1 MAFGRVFCIDIDVV
15 FVTLYMYLLLFHL
28 IWCHWVTLLFVQ
40 WHPIS
45 SKHHFHA
52 WFCRGSHT
60 VNNPAINLYVVF
72 LRRDCMNIQ
81 RQSHGFLYFYLIFS
95 ACFYVTKH
103 FVRQKWILYNIFPLS
118 LTWSPLDL
126 TLLISIALLCRRICC
141 NTSKFFFSFGT
152 FISQYIL
159 YRLLLTLSLSWFSL
173 IHKVMALTLLG
184 G

>member
-1 MAFGRVFCIDIDVV
+1 MAFGRVFRIDMDVV
-15 FVTLYMYLLLFHL
+15 FVTLYMYSLLFHL

-72 LRRDCMNIQ
+72 LRRDCMSIQ

-103 FVRQKWILYNIFPLS
+103 FVRQKWIFY
-118 LTWSPLDL
+118 
-126 TLLISIALLCRRICC
+126 
-141 NTSKFFFSFGT
+141 FFFFGT
-152 FISQYIL
+152 CISQYIL